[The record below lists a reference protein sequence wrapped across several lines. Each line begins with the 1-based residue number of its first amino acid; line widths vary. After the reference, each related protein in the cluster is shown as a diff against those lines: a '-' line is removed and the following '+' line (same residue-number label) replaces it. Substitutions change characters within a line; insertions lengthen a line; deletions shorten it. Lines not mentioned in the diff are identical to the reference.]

1 MKVNIAQKAK
11 NISRKNGKLKEWCKL
26 AMGGWKGG
34 CVMPFGLLKKLS
46 SKQRSLNK
54 AAHSRGDESGIR
66 RRWKPEVDEKK
77 IFRSMTIAKR

>member
-1 MKVNIAQKAK
+1 
-11 NISRKNGKLKEWCKL
+11 
-26 AMGGWKGG
+26 
-34 CVMPFGLLKKLS
+34 MPFGLLKKLS

-77 IFRSMTIAKR
+77 NLSFNDNCETVIVGVGGEAFPIFD